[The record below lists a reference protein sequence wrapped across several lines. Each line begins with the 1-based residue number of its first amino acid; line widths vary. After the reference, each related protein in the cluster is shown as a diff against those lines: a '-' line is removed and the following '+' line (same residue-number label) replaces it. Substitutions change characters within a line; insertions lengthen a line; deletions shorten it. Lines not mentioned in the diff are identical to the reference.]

1 MIRKI
6 MKTTQQQSN
15 RQTMYEKQLSENLLN
30 VPCQAIQNGT
40 HSSYLTSTE
49 QAALA
54 SQLRKESRANR
65 IRRNIL
71 KTLAIVSL
79 CFIICLSP
87 NQIYFFLINIG
98 VDLKFDTP
106 FFDFSVFIMV
116 CNVICNP
123 FVYTAQYVD
132 YRRQLWKVFG
142 KQYPVGKDMSEES
155 SSNVQSKNHSSKISM
170 IPHNQ
175 STSV

>member
-1 MIRKI
+1 MNGNRVTENQLDGTPIAI
-6 MKTTQQQSN
+6 TT
-15 RQTMYEKQLSENLLN
+15 E
-30 VPCQAIQNGT
+30 NGT

-49 QAALA
+49 QAALT
-54 SQLRKESRANR
+54 SLLRKEARANR

-98 VDLKFDTP
+98 VDLQFDTP
-106 FFDFSVFIMV
+106 FFDFSVFLMV
-116 CNVICNP
+116 CNCVCNP
-123 FVYTAQYVD
+123 FVYSAGYVD

-142 KQYPVGKDMSEES
+142 KQYPVGRDVSEES
-155 SSNVQSKNHSSKISM
+155 SSNVQSKNSSKISM

-175 STSV
+175 ATSV